1 MDRVFLTEEGE
12 KKNEKKNY
20 VKLEEEKI
28 VQKKKS
34 SVDLL
39 FVLSLLLY
47 IW

>member
-28 VQKKKS
+28 VQKKK
-34 SVDLL
+34 VR
-39 FVLSLLLY
+39 
-47 IW
+47 

>member
-12 KKNEKKNY
+12 KKNEKK
-20 VKLEEEKI
+20 KLCEIRRRKNCS
-28 VQKKKS
+28 KKKS